1 MLGML
6 EAQPQWVRSKPHR
19 WEDLRVPL
27 EAEIKKESETYTKLK
42 QLPENLK
49 HVFLDSEKNCPI
61 IISSRLQEKEK
72 EKLVQVLKK
81 YKSVMGWIIGN
92 LKGISPTLCMH
103 KILMEDDH
111 KPMVQPQRRL
121 NPTMKGVVRK

>member
-1 MLGML
+1 MERVLSFSSQEIEENEDEKEKEVLAML

-49 HVFLDSEKNCPI
+49 HVFLDSEKNCPP
-61 IISSRLQEKEK
+61 IISSMLKEK
-72 EKLVQVLKK
+72 EEEKLVWVLKK
-81 YKSVMGWIIGN
+81 YKIIWYGP
-92 LKGISPTLCMH
+92 LET
-103 KILMEDDH
+103 
-111 KPMVQPQRRL
+111 
-121 NPTMKGVVRK
+121 